1 MDQRRLSG
9 GFCLN
14 SLSILSVESV
24 EWTGRI
30 GLNSLR
36 TKITFFSLAGHHRLF
51 CYHMYWCGDTQHPG
65 CCSLPYDSPLL
76 LQSGCAQKCAP
87 AHGGQTSPRSP
98 SLGGILEG
106 HSVARQVASEKEK
119 NKKKSGKGFNGE
131 ELDFN
136 LGCHQVYPCASPPHL
151 DGRTRRGEEGA
162 CVGKGQTK
170 SDREGK
176 LQGKVSL
183 HPHLEQGGMAPVK
196 KKKKPRL

>member
-106 HSVARQVASEKEK
+106 YSVARQVASEKEK
-119 NKKKSGKGFNGE
+119 KNQAKVLMVRNWTSI
-131 ELDFN
+131 LDAIRSTPV
-136 LGCHQVYPCASPPHL
+136 H
-151 DGRTRRGEEGA
+151 
-162 CVGKGQTK
+162 
-170 SDREGK
+170 
-176 LQGKVSL
+176 L
-183 HPHLEQGGMAPVK
+183 HPTLTVEPGGARKEPVLVRDK
-196 KKKKPRL
+196 LNLTGKESFRVKSVSTPI